1 MTSAG
6 LLDVRRLLRY
16 AVAGGASALTHL
28 GLTALLVEAA
38 GTRPVVASTI
48 GFVASIA
55 VSYLLQRRFVF
66 HSQVPNR
73 LAVPRFLTV
82 TAVGFVLNASIVW
95 VGTEV
100 LHVHYAPV
108 QLVALV
114 AIPVSNYLL
123 NSLWTFR

>member
-1 MTSAG
+1 MTGG

-16 AVAGGASALTHL
+16 AVAGSASALTHL
-28 GLTALLVEAA
+28 GVTALLVEAA
-38 GTRPVVASTI
+38 AIRPVIASTI
-48 GFVASIA
+48 GFVASIV
-55 VSYLLQRRFVF
+55 VSYVLQRRWVF
-66 HSQVPNR
+66 HSQVSNR

-82 TAVGFVLNASIVW
+82 TAIGFLLNATILW
-95 VGTEV
+95 VGTEM
-100 LHVHYAPV
+100 LDVHYAPV

>member
-1 MTSAG
+1 MSAG

-16 AVAGGASALTHL
+16 AVAGSASALTHL
-28 GLTALLVEAA
+28 GTTAVLVEVA
-38 GTRPVVASTI
+38 GLRPVIASTI
-48 GFVASIA
+48 GFVASIV
-55 VSYLLQRRFVF
+55 VSYLLQRRWVF
-66 HSQVPNR
+66 NSPVSNR

-82 TAVGFVLNASIVW
+82 TAIGFLLNASILW
-95 VGTEV
+95 VGTEM
-100 LHVHYAPV
+100 LDIHYAPV

>member
-1 MTSAG
+1 VSTG

-28 GLTALLVEAA
+28 AMTALLVEVA
-38 GTRPVVASTI
+38 GLRPVFASTI

-55 VSYLLQRRFVF
+55 VSFLLQRGWVF
-66 HSQVPNR
+66 RSQVPNR

-82 TAVGFVLNASIVW
+82 TAVGFALNASILW
-95 VGTEV
+95 IGTEV
-100 LHVHYAPV
+100 LEAHYAPV

>member
-1 MTSAG
+1 VSAG

-16 AVAGGASALTHL
+16 ALAGGASAFTHL
-28 GLTALLVEAA
+28 GVTALLVEVA
-38 GTRPVVASTI
+38 GQRPVIASTI

-55 VSYLLQRRFVF
+55 VSYLLQRRWVF

-82 TAVGFVLNASIVW
+82 TAVGFALNASILW
-95 VGTEV
+95 IGTEV
-100 LHVHYAPV
+100 LEVHYAPV

>member
-1 MTSAG
+1 MSTG

-28 GLTALLVEAA
+28 GMTALLVEVA
-38 GTRPVVASTI
+38 GLRPVFASTI

-55 VSYLLQRRFVF
+55 VSFLLQRGWVF
-66 HSQVPNR
+66 RSQVPNR

-82 TAVGFVLNASIVW
+82 TAVGFALNASILW
-95 VGTEV
+95 IGTEV
-100 LHVHYAPV
+100 LEVHYAPV

>member
-1 MTSAG
+1 VSAG

-16 AVAGGASALTHL
+16 AFAGGASALTHL
-28 GLTALLVEAA
+28 GVTALLVEVA
-38 GTRPVVASTI
+38 GRRPVIASTI

-55 VSYLLQRRFVF
+55 VSYLLQRRWVF
-66 HSQVPNR
+66 RSQVANR
-73 LAVPRFLTV
+73 LAIPRFLTV
-82 TAVGFVLNASIVW
+82 TAVGFLLNASILW
-95 VGTEV
+95 IGTEV
-100 LHVHYAPV
+100 LDVHYAPV

>member
-1 MTSAG
+1 MSAG

-28 GLTALLVEAA
+28 GITALLVEVAA
-38 GTRPVVASTI
+38 VRPVVASTI

-55 VSYLLQRRFVF
+55 VSYLLQRRWVF
-66 HSQVPNR
+66 HSQVANR
-73 LAVPRFLTV
+73 LALPRFLTV
-82 TAVGFVLNASIVW
+82 TAIGFLLNGSILW
-95 VGTEV
+95 IGTEV
-100 LHVHYAPV
+100 LDVHYAPV

-114 AIPVSNYLL
+114 AIPVSNYVL